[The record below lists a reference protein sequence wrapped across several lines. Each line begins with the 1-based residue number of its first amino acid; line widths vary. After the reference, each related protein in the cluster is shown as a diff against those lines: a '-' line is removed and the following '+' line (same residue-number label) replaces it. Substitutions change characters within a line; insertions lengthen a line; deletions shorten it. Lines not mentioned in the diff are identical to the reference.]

1 MRYGQITLE
10 KEQSARLLGWGIRFF
25 LTAALTASKTPGGYA
40 PFALGCV
47 AAAGPGGSGLAAL
60 AGAGVGAVLFLDFAD
75 ALPFLATAVLIFTTS
90 TALRGIWLEKKR
102 WFPAAV
108 GVALFLA
115 VGGIYVIQ
123 SLDPLGHVTDWA
135 AAAILLGAA
144 ALMFL
149 ALKAG
154 NMSSLSFD
162 KTYTVSSRFD
172 NIGGLKPRAP
182 VKSAGVVVGRV
193 GDISFDDQDYRALV
207 TLQLQEKYKFPKDSS
222 AKILTS
228 GLLGEQYIGI
238 EPGGD
243 ETYLASGDQIQMTQS
258 AIVLENLISQF
269 IYSKAT
275 E

>member
-1 MRYGQITLE
+1 MQRKPLDIWVG
-10 KEQSARLLGWGIRFF
+10 FF
-25 LTAALTASKTPGGYA
+25 
-40 PFALGCV
+40 V
-47 AAAGPGGSGLAAL
+47 
-60 AGAGVGAVLFLDFAD
+60 
-75 ALPFLATAVLIFTTS
+75 
-90 TALRGIWLEKKR
+90 
-102 WFPAAV
+102 
-108 GVALFLA
+108 
-115 VGGIYVIQ
+115 
-123 SLDPLGHVTDWA
+123 
-135 AAAILLGAA
+135 LLGAA

-243 ETYLASGDQIQMTQS
+243 ETYLASGDHIQMTQS